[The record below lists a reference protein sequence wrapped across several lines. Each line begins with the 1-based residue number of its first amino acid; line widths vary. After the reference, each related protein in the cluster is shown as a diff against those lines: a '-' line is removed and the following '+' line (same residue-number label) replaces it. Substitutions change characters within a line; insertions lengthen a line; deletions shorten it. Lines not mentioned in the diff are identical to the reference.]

1 MPYRTPP
8 ARRARRSEAD
18 ISGPADN
25 AGIEPGIWTYPSD
38 RVAQLIHSIAVL
50 IIMAQ
55 GRSGYDRGTV
65 S

>member
-1 MPYRTPP
+1 
-8 ARRARRSEAD
+8 
-18 ISGPADN
+18 
-25 AGIEPGIWTYPSD
+25 
-38 RVAQLIHSIAVL
+38 VVQLIHSIAVL